1 LKVAINGF
9 GRIGRLVLRCGVSEN
24 MEWVINHP
32 SGIESAEQMF
42 KYDSVHGKYKGEVSI
57 QGDNLVVDGKKIKVI
72 SERVT
77 PDKLPW
83 KELGVDVVIE
93 STGAFR
99 KKEDAE
105 KHIEAGAKK
114 VIISAPGKGDVTSIV
129 IGVNDEALS
138 KAGNVL
144 DNASCTT
151 NCLMPVMDVL
161 VNKFGVKKG
170 FITTIHAYT
179 SDQNLID
186 GSHKDS
192 RRARSAAM
200 NIIPTSTG
208 ASKAASKIIPSLE
221 GKLEG
226 HAVRV
231 PVADGSL
238 TEITVEVEKE
248 TTVEEINKAMKDAS
262 KGYLKGILEY
272 SDEPLVSSDIIGNKH
287 SSIFDSELTKVVD
300 KTMVQVVSWYDNEMG
315 YSQRIVDLVKKV
327 KL

>member
-1 LKVAINGF
+1 MKVAINGF